1 MDTKENISAGFASY
15 ILASGSPRRIE
26 MMRRHGI
33 EPLILPAQIEENLPP
48 RHDMYES
55 VMFLALKK
63 AKWVENEYLQQARQK
78 ENSCQTCDTKI
89 FTRAETTAQTARISQ
104 TPAPVIIAAD
114 TIVYADEIMG
124 KPSDAADGFR
134 MLCKLRGGMHYVAT
148 GVALVEAG
156 RQNARVFTEVTRVY
170 FKNYTDEEL
179 RAYLATEEAYDKAGG
194 YAIQGT
200 FAKYIDHIEGDYD
213 NVVGFPWKRIQKEL
227 SLLAAFSPCADAQES
242 VVEPESAL
250 SDMRPDKTNIQK

>member
-1 MDTKENISAGFASY
+1 MDTKENILAGFASY

-33 EPLILPAQIEENLPP
+33 EPLILPAQIEETLPP
-48 RHDMYES
+48 RHDMYET

-78 ENSCQTCDTKI
+78 ENSCQTCDTK
-89 FTRAETTAQTARISQ
+89 FFARAETTAQTARISQ
-104 TPAPVIIAAD
+104 RPAPVIIAAD

-124 KPSDAADGFR
+124 KPNDAADGFR

-170 FKNYTDEEL
+170 FKKLY
-179 RAYLATEEAYDKAGG
+179 R
-194 YAIQGT
+194 
-200 FAKYIDHIEGDYD
+200 
-213 NVVGFPWKRIQKEL
+213 
-227 SLLAAFSPCADAQES
+227 
-242 VVEPESAL
+242 
-250 SDMRPDKTNIQK
+250 

>member
-1 MDTKENISAGFASY
+1 M
-15 ILASGSPRRIE
+15 
-26 MMRRHGI
+26 
-33 EPLILPAQIEENLPP
+33 
-48 RHDMYES
+48 
-55 VMFLALKK
+55 
-63 AKWVENEYLQQARQK
+63 
-78 ENSCQTCDTKI
+78 
-89 FTRAETTAQTARISQ
+89 SQ

-179 RAYLATEEAYDKAGG
+179 RAYLATEEPYDKAGG

-242 VVEPESAL
+242 VTEPESAL